1 MQSQR
6 LVLNFTFRH
15 VRRVTAKCGL
25 AMGILF
31 LSHRA
36 VQGLSALAIY
46 SLTIHKHEWQHSA
59 RTFGCSALLR
69 REAPLKMLERCT
81 IMTELSD
88 PMSDV
93 KHRGALPSP
102 RPAPARAHVR
112 ALSTFA
118 PQCVRQGKCA
128 DAVPATRR
136 LGRCRPHAFDE
147 LRV

>member
-15 VRRVTAKCGL
+15 VRRVTVKCGL

-46 SLTIHKHEWQHSA
+46 SLTIQKHEWQHSA
-59 RTFGCSALLR
+59 RTFGCSPLLR

-93 KHRGALPSP
+93 NTMGPS
-102 RPAPARAHVR
+102 RPAPPPAAHVHAR
-112 ALSTFA
+112 
-118 PQCVRQGKCA
+118 C
-128 DAVPATRR
+128 RR
-136 LGRCRPHAFDE
+136 LRPNACVKASAPMPC
-147 LRV
+147 LRLGA

>member
-6 LVLNFTFRH
+6 LVLSFTFRH
-15 VRRVTAKCGL
+15 VRRVTVKSGL
-25 AMGILF
+25 ARDF
-31 LSHRA
+31 VSHCIVCR
-36 VQGLSALAIY
+36 VSQRPISYIF
-46 SLTIHKHEWQHSA
+46 TIHKHEWQHSA
-59 RTFGCSALLR
+59 RTFGFGCSPLLR

-93 KHRGALPSP
+93 NTVALS
-102 RPAPARAHVR
+102 RAARARVR
-112 ALSTFA
+112 ALATFA
-118 PQCVRQGKCA
+118 PQCARQGKCT

>member
-59 RTFGCSALLR
+59 RTFGCSPLLR

-93 KHRGALPSP
+93 NTAWPSP
-102 RPAPARAHVR
+102 RAAPGPRTCTRAADVCAPMRASRQVR
-112 ALSTFA
+112 RCRACDSALRPLPSS
-118 PQCVRQGKCA
+118 CVR
-128 DAVPATRR
+128 
-136 LGRCRPHAFDE
+136 
-147 LRV
+147 

>member
-15 VRRVTAKCGL
+15 VRRVTVKCGL

-59 RTFGCSALLR
+59 RTFGCSLLLR

-93 KHRGALPSP
+93 NTVALSPRRP
-102 RPAPARAHVR
+102 RPAHVYAR
-112 ALSTFA
+112 
-118 PQCVRQGKCA
+118 C
-128 DAVPATRR
+128 RR
-136 LGRCRPHAFDE
+136 LRPNACVKASAPMPC
-147 LRV
+147 LRLGA